1 MRDKGRCNM
10 EEKNN
15 VIPFILKKEGAD
27 YTPASIT
34 LDKNIVKLLEIM
46 PFEER
51 NRFLNEVLD
60 FFFEYVQGGED
71 EIK

>member
-1 MRDKGRCNM
+1 M

-15 VIPFILKKEGAD
+15 VVPFVLKKEGTD

-60 FFFEYVQGGED
+60 FFFEYVQGDED

>member
-1 MRDKGRCNM
+1 MD
-10 EEKNN
+10 EKNN
-15 VIPFILKKEGAD
+15 VIPFVRKRERAN

-34 LDKNIVKLLEIM
+34 LDKDIVKLLEIM

-60 FFFEYVQGGED
+60 FFFEYVQGDED

>member
-1 MRDKGRCNM
+1 MD
-10 EEKNN
+10 EKNN
-15 VIPFILKKEGAD
+15 VIPFVRKRERANYK
-27 YTPASIT
+27 PASIT
-34 LDKNIVKLLEIM
+34 LDKDIVKLLEIM

-60 FFFEYVQGGED
+60 FFFEYVQGDED